1 MLAYK
6 RYVTVKDTGNLM
18 LTGLPFKS
26 GQCVEVVMIAEDEEK
41 EAILKR
47 LKTLFK
53 ETQNLP
59 QVKTISEDQ
68 ISKEIRAYRAD
79 Q

>member
-26 GQCVEVVMIAEDEEK
+26 GQRRTFRRQRAFLRIRFPRRLEPIGLQSEGYYPLEMRK
-41 EAILKR
+41 GLKSKR
-47 LKTLFK
+47 RWK
-53 ETQNLP
+53 
-59 QVKTISEDQ
+59 ISIDF
-68 ISKEIRAYRAD
+68 
-79 Q
+79 

>member
-26 GQCVEVVMIAEDEEK
+26 GQCVEVVMIAEDEGK
-41 EAILKR
+41 EAMLRKNEGTFPIFLC
-47 LKTLFK
+47 
-53 ETQNLP
+53 P
-59 QVKTISEDQ
+59 I
-68 ISKEIRAYRAD
+68 
-79 Q
+79 

>member
-26 GQCVEVVMIAEDEEK
+26 GQRRTFRRQRAFLRIRFPRRLEPIVLLNEGCEMRK
-41 EAILKR
+41 SLK
-47 LKTLFK
+47 
-53 ETQNLP
+53 
-59 QVKTISEDQ
+59 
-68 ISKEIRAYRAD
+68 SKRRWKVSID
-79 Q
+79 F